1 MRLFSWCVFTCS
13 RLYTQNDICNTRIL
27 SNPVEFYFFYQQQ
40 KFKLTVPLT
49 QKDLR
54 TPQAKAVQFRCCIGI
69 CKNKSFYVLHGYNN
83 LYAPNLNFLEAL
95 IFNGEEPN
103 QKELINFRG
112 TLFTERGKCSQVRSQ
127 NEFQSL
133 PLLLTK
139 KAPQQRQKSF
149 LVQFFFAPAHF
160 HFALVAAT
168 MSHLRFT
175 STSDFHVLNS
185 QNEDYSDINK
195 QNDTLCCFS
204 QPIHHCH

>member
-83 LYAPNLNFLEAL
+83 LYAPNLYFLEAL
-95 IFNGEEPN
+95 IFNGEDDVS
-103 QKELINFRG
+103 LIRKRRSISGEHSLRNVVNA
-112 TLFTERGKCSQVRSQ
+112 VRYVV
-127 NEFQSL
+127 
-133 PLLLTK
+133 
-139 KAPQQRQKSF
+139 R
-149 LVQFFFAPAHF
+149 
-160 HFALVAAT
+160 
-168 MSHLRFT
+168 M
-175 STSDFHVLNS
+175 NS
-185 QNEDYSDINK
+185 RAC
-195 QNDTLCCFS
+195 LCY
-204 QPIHHCH
+204 

>member
-1 MRLFSWCVFTCS
+1 MYEAIFYWCVFTCS
-13 RLYTQNDICNTRIL
+13 PLYTQNDICNTRIL

-83 LYAPNLNFLEAL
+83 LYAPNLYFLEAL

-112 TLFTERGKCSQVRSQ
+112 TFFTERGKCSQVRSQ

-149 LVQFFFAPAHF
+149 LVQFFFRSRSFSLCIAGRQDFSFSHRLYKIF
-160 HFALVAAT
+160 MLFFQQKMSLLCFLSLAL
-168 MSHLRFT
+168 
-175 STSDFHVLNS
+175 D
-185 QNEDYSDINK
+185 
-195 QNDTLCCFS
+195 LCCPFS
-204 QPIHHCH
+204 R